1 MTTLDR
7 RIRDNDYDFPS
18 HAPPSANAQNLI
30 QQILTPDPSCRP
42 TLHEILDHVFFIM
55 GPVPAYIPASAHDA
69 PPYFGH
75 IPKAVSDA
83 NLRRLRRSALLDED
97 ADAEPEPA
105 VPSGSNSNMSV
116 GSAAGRTI
124 ASSIAQQ
131 EKEFQ
136 KAVQPGSPIS
146 ALLSSARQPLLV
158 SASTT
163 GNVRDRNDRGADV
176 RDSPLFIRKLQA
188 AQRDSP
194 LRRVAKVNADGAED
208 DETRARKKE
217 LESQKARIVAQMAPV
232 REEDEDE
239 DGGHSVPEPVAKPK
253 GDELTYGIKE
263 KAKGLERRVYSTNQL
278 QEKERENVP
287 PLVQTIGTKLA
298 SGSSVRSRLGTAT
311 SSG

>member
-1 MTTLDR
+1 MS
-7 RIRDNDYDFPS
+7 I
-18 HAPPSANAQNLI
+18 
-30 QQILTPDPSCRP
+30 
-42 TLHEILDHVFFIM
+42 
-55 GPVPAYIPASAHDA
+55 
-69 PPYFGH
+69 
-75 IPKAVSDA
+75 
-83 NLRRLRRSALLDED
+83 
-97 ADAEPEPA
+97 
-105 VPSGSNSNMSV
+105 GST
-116 GSAAGRTI
+116 AGRTI

-158 SASTT
+158 SASST
-163 GNVRDRNDRGADV
+163 GNLRDRNDA

-194 LRRVAKVNADGAED
+194 LRRVAKMDADGGED
-208 DETRARKKE
+208 EETRARKKE

-239 DGGHSVPEPVAKPK
+239 EGGHAVADAVDDAPK
-253 GDELTYGIKE
+253 GNELTYGVKE
-263 KAKGLERRVYSTNQL
+263 KGKGLERRVYSTNQL
-278 QEKERENVP
+278 KEKERENVP
-287 PLVQTIGTKLA
+287 PLVQTTGTKLA

>member
-1 MTTLDR
+1 M
-7 RIRDNDYDFPS
+7 S
-18 HAPPSANAQNLI
+18 SA
-30 QQILTPDPSCRP
+30 
-42 TLHEILDHVFFIM
+42 
-55 GPVPAYIPASAHDA
+55 
-69 PPYFGH
+69 
-75 IPKAVSDA
+75 
-83 NLRRLRRSALLDED
+83 
-97 ADAEPEPA
+97 
-105 VPSGSNSNMSV
+105 SNSNMSI
-116 GSAAGRTI
+116 GSTAGRTI

-158 SASTT
+158 SASST
-163 GNVRDRNDRGADV
+163 GNPRDRNDRGGDV

-194 LRRVAKVNADGAED
+194 LRRVAKMDMDGAED

-239 DGGHSVPEPVAKPK
+239 EGGHAVPDAMDNGPK
-253 GDELTYGIKE
+253 GDELTCGVKE
-263 KAKGLERRVYSTNQL
+263 KAKGLERRIYSTNQL
-278 QEKERENVP
+278 KEKERENVP
-287 PLVQTIGTKLA
+287 PLAQTIGTKLV

>member
-1 MTTLDR
+1 
-7 RIRDNDYDFPS
+7 
-18 HAPPSANAQNLI
+18 
-30 QQILTPDPSCRP
+30 
-42 TLHEILDHVFFIM
+42 M

-163 GNVRDRNDRGADV
+163 SNVRDRGGDV

-194 LRRVAKVNADGAED
+194 LRRVAKVDADGMED

-239 DGGHSVPEPVAKPK
+239 DGGHPVPEPVDKPNK
-253 GDELTYGIKE
+253 GDELTYGLKE

-278 QEKERENVP
+278 KEKERENVP

>member
-1 MTTLDR
+1 
-7 RIRDNDYDFPS
+7 
-18 HAPPSANAQNLI
+18 
-30 QQILTPDPSCRP
+30 
-42 TLHEILDHVFFIM
+42 M

-83 NLRRLRRSALLDED
+83 NLRRLRRNALLDED
-97 ADAEPEPA
+97 AEHPNAEPEPV

-158 SASTT
+158 SATTT
-163 GNVRDRNDRGADV
+163 GSVRDRNDRGGEV
-176 RDSPLFIRKLQA
+176 RDSPMFIRKLQA

-194 LRRVAKVNADGAED
+194 LRRVAKIDPDGAED
-208 DETRARKKE
+208 EETRARKKE

-239 DGGHSVPEPVAKPK
+239 DGGRPVPEPMDNRPK
-253 GDELTYGIKE
+253 GDEPAYGIKE
-263 KAKGLERRVYSTNQL
+263 KAKDLERRVYSTNQL
-278 QEKERENVP
+278 KEKERENVP
-287 PLVQTIGTKLA
+287 PLVQTTGTKLA